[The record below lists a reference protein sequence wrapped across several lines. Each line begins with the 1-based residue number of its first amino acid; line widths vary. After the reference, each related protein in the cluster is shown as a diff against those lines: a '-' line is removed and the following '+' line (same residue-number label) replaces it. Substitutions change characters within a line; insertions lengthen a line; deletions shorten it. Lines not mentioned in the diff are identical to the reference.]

1 MWQEVVISPDTFIVE
16 AIKIIDHG
24 DLQIALVV
32 NEGGELLGTV
42 TDGDIRRA
50 IMRHLSLDEPVKNI
64 MNKQPRFIYREESRE
79 KAISLMKA
87 NKIRQIPVLDENRC
101 LVGLEI
107 ADELLNPPFRHNYV
121 ILMAGG
127 LGKRLNPL
135 TKSCPKPLL
144 RVGNKPVLETTLEN
158 FVEQG
163 FGQFYISINYKA
175 AMIKEYFGDG
185 SRWGIKIDYLFE
197 KEQLGTAGALG
208 LLPFKPN
215 HSIILMNGDIL
226 TKISFGQVL
235 DFHWKNQSDATIC
248 IKEQQSQIPYG
259 VVTVAQN
266 KLQEIEEKPIQ
277 RFFINAG
284 LYVLNPDV
292 LDYIPSGARCDIP
305 DLFKI
310 LLKNGKAIT
319 AFPIREYWI
328 DIGRF
333 DDYERANTEFAE
345 VFNAK

>member
-1 MWQEVVISPDTFIVE
+1 MWQEVIISPDTPIVE
-16 AIKIIDHG
+16 AIKIIDRG

-32 NEGGELLGTV
+32 DEASILLGTV

-50 IMRHLSLDEPVKNI
+50 ILRHLSLDEPVKLI
-64 MNKQPRFIYREESRE
+64 MNVRPRFIYRAESRE
-79 KAISLMKA
+79 KAVSLMKA
-87 NKIRQIPVLDENRC
+87 NKIRQIPVVDENRR

-107 ADELLNPPFRHNYV
+107 ADELLNPSLRNNYV

-127 LGKRLNPL
+127 LGKRLDPL

-144 RVGNKPVLETTLEN
+144 RVGNKPVLETTLES

-163 FGQFYISINYKA
+163 FRQFYISINYKA
-175 AMIKEYFGDG
+175 AMIKDYFGDG
-185 SRWGIKIDYLFE
+185 SSWGINIDYISE

-208 LLPFKPN
+208 LLPFKPDQP
-215 HSIILMNGDIL
+215 IILMNGDIL

-235 DFHWKNQSDATIC
+235 DFHRKNHSDATIC

-259 VVTVAQN
+259 VVTVEQN
-266 KLQEIEEKPIQ
+266 QLKDIKEKPVQ

-284 LYVLNPDV
+284 LYVLNPNV
-292 LDYIPSGARCDIP
+292 LDCIPPGSRFDIP

-310 LLKNGKAIT
+310 LLKNGKIIT

-345 VFNAK
+345 VFNDK

>member
-1 MWQEVVISPDTFIVE
+1 MWQEVVISPDTPIVE

-32 NEGGELLGTV
+32 NEEGKLLGTI

-64 MNKQPRFIYREESRE
+64 MNKQPRFIYQEESRE
-79 KAISLMKA
+79 KAITLMKA
-87 NKIRQIPVLDENRC
+87 NKIRQIPVLSQDRR

-107 ADELLNPPFRHNYV
+107 ANELLTPPFRNNYV

-127 LGKRLNPL
+127 LGKRLDPL

-163 FGQFYISINYKA
+163 FRQFYISINYKA

-235 DFHWKNQSDATIC
+235 DFHRKNQSDATIC
-248 IKEQQSQIPYG
+248 IKEQQNQIPYG

-266 KLQEIEEKPIQ
+266 KLKEIEEKPIQ

-292 LDYIPSGARCDIP
+292 LKYITPGSRFDIP

-333 DDYERANTEFAE
+333 DDYERANNEFAE
-345 VFNAK
+345 VFK